1 MSGGYGGIEDEEPI
15 SQDDYWT
22 VINSFFDEKG
32 LVRQQLESFNEFIEN
47 TMQEIVDERAR
58 LTLDQYAQYTGV
70 AGDETVS
77 QIDHLTYMVYMLK
90 WMVPRQRRHEIT
102 FGQIY
107 LAKSTMT
114 ESDGTTAT
122 MFPQEARLRNLT
134 YSAPLYVDVRKR
146 ILTASGADDPIEA
159 DWKPLLDED
168 GNPLGVEQEK
178 VFIGKVSFLYT
189 VKRAKLTSSRSLSWF
204 DRISACCTP

>member
-77 QIDHLTYMVYMLK
+77 QIDQITYMVYMLK
-90 WMVPRQRRHEIT
+90 WMVPR
-102 FGQIY
+102 
-107 LAKSTMT
+107 
-114 ESDGTTAT
+114 
-122 MFPQEARLRNLT
+122 
-134 YSAPLYVDVRKR
+134 
-146 ILTASGADDPIEA
+146 
-159 DWKPLLDED
+159 
-168 GNPLGVEQEK
+168 
-178 VFIGKVSFLYT
+178 
-189 VKRAKLTSSRSLSWF
+189 
-204 DRISACCTP
+204 

>member
-77 QIDHLTYMVYMLK
+77 QIVQLAFLVFMLR
-90 WMVPRQRRHEIT
+90 WTLQR
-102 FGQIY
+102 
-107 LAKSTMT
+107 
-114 ESDGTTAT
+114 
-122 MFPQEARLRNLT
+122 
-134 YSAPLYVDVRKR
+134 
-146 ILTASGADDPIEA
+146 
-159 DWKPLLDED
+159 
-168 GNPLGVEQEK
+168 
-178 VFIGKVSFLYT
+178 
-189 VKRAKLTSSRSLSWF
+189 
-204 DRISACCTP
+204 

>member
-1 MSGGYGGIEDEEPI
+1 
-15 SQDDYWT
+15 
-22 VINSFFDEKG
+22 
-32 LVRQQLESFNEFIEN
+32 
-47 TMQEIVDERAR
+47 
-58 LTLDQYAQYTGV
+58 
-70 AGDETVS
+70 
-77 QIDHLTYMVYMLK
+77 
-90 WMVPRQRRHEIT
+90 
-102 FGQIY
+102 
-107 LAKSTMT
+107 MT

-178 VFIGKVSFLYT
+178 VFIGKVSFI
-189 VKRAKLTSSRSLSWF
+189 VHSKARKA
-204 DRISACCTP
+204 DIV